1 MESNTTM
8 QLRDIK
14 PLAEIADSSIFLY
27 WGAIVFSTIAAIL
40 LGYFL
45 YSKLKKIKK
54 VDLEKSYLEALDT
67 IDWSS
72 PKKASYRAT
81 HYGRL
86 LATDERKAELFSQL
100 LPSLERYK
108 YKKEIDAADEEM
120 MRQFELYRKVCH
132 GSV

>member
-14 PLAEIADSSIFLY
+14 PLAEIADGSIFLY
-27 WGAIVFSTIAAIL
+27 WGVIVFSMIAAIL

-81 HYGRL
+81 YYGRL